1 MRKLLALVA
10 FVAVLGIA
18 SVSQAVPVAI
28 YDAVTGTIK
37 FQNDTGVALANASII
52 STAGSFKSAAD
63 LANIAGTTK
72 DDSELPFAFTY
83 LGLPNGNSS
92 AGAIVTLGTPISDLK
107 FEYRVASLLEPI
119 TVGQVVIPEPA
130 TLGLIGMGL
139 IGFVAA
145 RRRIG

>member
-18 SVSQAVPVAI
+18 SVSQAAPYAI

-37 FQNDTGVALANASII
+37 FSNDTGGVLANASII
-52 STAGSFKSAAD
+52 STAGSFKSAAN
-63 LANIAGTTK
+63 LASIPGTVK

-83 LGLPNGNSS
+83 LNLPNGDSS
-92 AGAIVTLGTPISDLK
+92 AGAIVNLGTAMSDLK

-119 TVGQVVIPEPA
+119 TVGEIRIPEPA
-130 TLGLIGMGL
+130 TVGLIGMGL